1 MQNKFHATQEVYAN
15 NKLNIVRLK
24 IKQSFEKPA
33 VLYMFKT
40 LQFTS
45 FSFSKNK

>member
-15 NKLNIVRLK
+15 NKLSIVSLK